1 MLSSIVQFLTHGISI
16 TVFCHTSLRLVIKYD
31 YKQSSLHSSN
41 VWTMVDLKKL
51 IIDDVNPSR
60 STMRS
65 KNDSLRGALKSSDWK
80 TEKRLDTFVNAY
92 EYALTNK

>member
-1 MLSSIVQFLTHGISI
+1 
-16 TVFCHTSLRLVIKYD
+16 
-31 YKQSSLHSSN
+31 
-41 VWTMVDLKKL
+41 MVDLKKL

-80 TEKRLDTFVNAY
+80 TEKRLDTSVNAY